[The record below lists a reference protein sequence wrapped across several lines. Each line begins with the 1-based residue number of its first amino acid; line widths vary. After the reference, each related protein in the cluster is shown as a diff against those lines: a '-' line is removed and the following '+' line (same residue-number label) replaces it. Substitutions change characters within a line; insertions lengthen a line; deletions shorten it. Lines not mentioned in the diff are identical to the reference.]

1 MSPRRVIPVLLLM
14 LSGANCAGAAEW
26 PERPRLEDYRDYPA
40 FLQAMS
46 RYRQNLALQSVQPP
60 LTITITAP
68 RSETL
73 TELPASAPE
82 MTDWLSEDAPPP
94 LVITGPEDL
103 AAAVEQAKS
112 FVHPVY
118 VTPLR
123 YNRSTSF
130 SFPLGHAPNELLA
143 ASAAATALLGLGD
156 EPKPG
161 GAWLDSLTY
170 EEALL
175 SQASAGSSAGRWLE
189 PSRNSVTEVRPVLPI
204 QMQYGLGRELSGG
217 TFESFPR

>member
-1 MSPRRVIPVLLLM
+1 MSPRCVISVLLL
-14 LSGANCAGAAEW
+14 LSGVNCAGAAEW

-60 LTITITAP
+60 LTITIIAP

-103 AAAVEQAKS
+103 AVAVEQAKS

-130 SFPLGHAPNELLA
+130 SFPLGHAPNELLE
-143 ASAAATALLGLGD
+143 ASAAATALLGLGE

-161 GAWLDSLTY
+161 DSWLDSLAY
-170 EEALL
+170 EEELL
-175 SQASAGSSAGRWLE
+175 SQASAGTSAGRWLE
-189 PSRNSVTEVRPVLPI
+189 SSRHPVTEARPVLPI
-204 QMQYGLGRELSGG
+204 QMQYGMGRELSGG
-217 TFESFPR
+217 TFESIPR